1 MSAATARGASAISRL
16 TRAALAA
23 LMVPVIV
30 LSAPPT
36 FAGASETYVVTSTG
50 GSADTNVGDGDCIAI
65 GGGCT
70 LRAAIEEANDDNDL
84 DTITFAL
91 GGPATIVASSLP
103 AITEPLT
110 IDGSTNPGANCDY
123 LGDPAQPP
131 VPTVAISGGTLL
143 LSGDADGSTIRNLSI
158 HSSARAIVL
167 TGDANTGGAINF
179 FDDLED
185 VVVECSWLGLKLDGT
200 PGSGQTGNGIDI
212 LSINFGQVSDVRIGS
227 LVGDAGNVIGGFAGT
242 GIFNEALEGP
252 DLLSNRIGVRPD
264 GSPAGNGGD
273 GVFRPGRTSFNLI
286 AHSGEDGLVHAS
298 PTPLQQQGN
307 SELISGNTIR
317 DNGGFGVS
325 VEPNHPNRGR
335 IQLETNSIF
344 GNGDLGIRN
353 NGPNSPE
360 VTITS
365 LDGTDLTMRL
375 RVESFDVGSP
385 TDVELFWN
393 VECDPSG
400 LGEGQ
405 TYRETF
411 IVTPNA
417 EESFI
422 DLTMA
427 TTLPAGQFLSLT
439 SAKQSSG
446 HTSEFS
452 NCVSENDRFV
462 VDIETNDGDV
472 SPGDGVCLGAFGGCS
487 LRAALEEVNA
497 LGGAETEEIVF
508 DLPAGTSIAV
518 SGSSLPPIAVPV
530 SIDGTL
536 NAGASCG
543 NASGPPSGL
552 IQIQAAPGV
561 GVGLEFTGPA
571 SGSTLRGLEITGA
584 SVDGVL
590 VDADDMVLECNI
602 FGSLSSGGNIQDG
615 IDVRGDDNIV
625 GGSFSN
631 QGNLIVNNQLAGVR
645 IAGLAQFNQ
654 VSSNWIGTDGSTSA
668 ANDVGVE
675 IDGSA
680 TNNSIGS
687 FGQSDGSTPG
697 GNVIGGNTNHGVNV
711 LGSGFT
717 NFVTGNWVGVLE
729 DGSAMANGRHGIRT
743 EADNV
748 LIGRGRGAFSQFF
761 SDPNVVGHNGD
772 SGMALFG
779 DDVFALGNFVGV
791 MPDGSAD
798 IGNDDH
804 GIFLGGSN
812 GLIQENAIG
821 NNGAD
826 GIVLNGAVNEVEGNF
841 IGVEADGLTAAGNGE
856 RGMDVFTDNNSIGG
870 STATDGNLIAN
881 NQLAGIRF
889 ASSAELTTVRLNTIR
904 NNVGDGIEVTG
915 TATRNR
921 FYQNSISANGG
932 FGIDLGGDGIVNPND
947 EDDPDTG
954 PNDFLNR
961 VEITGVD
968 LANTLIDFKFQ
979 GTPNLVHQVEFSASL
994 SCDASGAGEGM
1005 RPIDGL
1011 FGFTTDSNGDFNG
1024 VFDAQGGFAA
1034 GEVLTALVTSTS
1046 FGGVYTTTSEYSDC
1060 VTVPGVNSTDTDG
1073 DGIFDVFELNED
1085 TDGDGLLNRL
1095 DADDDGDGRPTEVE
1109 NVDNFNTGSGNTA
1122 NALNSDGLGPVDYL
1136 DPAALFRL
1144 LDPACRVLQT
1154 GSVNGGDSIDFSV
1167 SGGSALAATSDP
1179 NACVVP
1185 ASATAV
1191 LANVIVVD
1199 PVAGGNLRLTAAGTT
1214 PLGGVVNFSSNG
1226 LNNTNA
1232 TSVPVSASGEL
1243 NVSVNIGAGNTA
1255 AAAAGIEVEI
1265 LGYYEVAET
1274 PSLVLQTLTP
1284 CAVFDTRTTQGGS
1297 GPITA
1302 DALIGVDVVGSF
1314 PASQGGGNTNCGV
1327 VAEAEAVLV
1336 NVVAVG
1342 TSGPVD
1348 VTSTITGVT
1357 VVSNQTHSPG
1367 MNNSSAVVLPVTAA
1381 GEVVLDVDVSGSS
1394 ELRLV
1399 VLGQYLPTMIGTAAS
1414 PGLEFRPLVPCAAF
1428 DTRTG
1433 TGGFEAQRSNGQA
1446 TDYDVVGSFNAAQG
1460 GGNSDCGVPASA
1472 EAVELNLVAV
1482 AALTGGNL
1490 RVAETG
1496 VTPSGGVLNFGNLIP
1511 SMNNSNALVVNVSSG
1526 GSLTVSVNAGA
1537 TPPNDKVTHV
1547 RGVVSG
1553 YYVFQFDDS

>member
-1 MSAATARGASAISRL
+1 
-16 TRAALAA
+16 
-23 LMVPVIV
+23 MVPVVV
-30 LSAPPT
+30 LSIPPT
-36 FAGASETYVVTSTG
+36 PAGASETYVVTTTG
-50 GSADTNVGDGDCIAI
+50 DGGDTNIGDGDCIATS
-65 GGGCT
+65 GGCT
-70 LRAAIEEANDDNDL
+70 LRAAIEEANDDSDH
-84 DTITFAL
+84 DIIEFAL
-91 GGPATIVASSLP
+91 GGPATIVANSDLP
-103 AITEPLT
+103 IVLESLT

-123 LGDPAQPP
+123 LGGVATPP
-131 VPTVAISGGTLL
+131 IPTVAISGSRLAFFT
-143 LSGDADGSTIRNLSI
+143 DVDEAVVRNLSI
-158 HSSARAIVL
+158 HSADRGVNFGSQASVAVL
-167 TGDANTGGAINF
+167 
-179 FDDLED
+179 
-185 VVVECSWLGLKLDGT
+185 ECSWIGFDLSGVPGT
-200 PGSGQTGNGIDI
+200 GQTGSGV
-212 LSINFGQVSDVRIGS
+212 LRGTRIGGV
-227 LVGDAGNVIGGFAGT
+227 VGDGGNVIGAWGFT
-242 GIFNEALEGP
+242 GVNSNGDIEG
-252 DLLSNRIGVRPD
+252 NRIGVRPD
-264 GSPAGNGGD
+264 GSPAGNGDAAVVGGPD
-273 GVFRPGRTSFNLI
+273 ARVRFNVLANSRVGVSPVYGTEVTS
-286 AHSGEDGLVHAS
+286 
-298 PTPLQQQGN
+298 
-307 SELISGNTIR
+307 NTIR
-317 DNGGFGVS
+317 DNVADGIDATGLTLPPFGTPAVLLFS
-325 VEPNHPNRGR
+325 G
-335 IQLETNSIF
+335 NSIT
-344 GNGDLGIRN
+344 GNGGLGIDTLQD
-353 NGPNSPE
+353 GPNGDVVSFAGSA
-360 VTITS
+360 TTTS
-365 LDGTDLTMRL
+365 VVGSMLNVRL
-375 RVESFDVGSP
+375 RVDSPLVGDPHQLEVFFNSA
-385 TDVELFWN
+385 
-393 VECDPSG
+393 CDNSG
-400 LGEGQ
+400 FGEGED
-405 TYRETF
+405 YRET
-411 IVTPNA
+411 ITVIPTA
-417 EESFI
+417 GESFHS
-422 DLTMA
+422 LTMA
-427 TTLPAGQFLSLT
+427 TPPTLGAPFVTVTLSNDRF
-439 SAKQSSG
+439 
-446 HTSEFS
+446 TSEFS
-452 NCVSENDRFV
+452 NCRGESSQFV
-462 VDIETNDGDV
+462 VDVQTNGGDV
-472 SPGDGVCLGAFGGCS
+472 DPGDGDCEDAAGFCS
-487 LRAALEEVNA
+487 LRAAIQEVNA
-497 LGGAETEEIVF
+497 LGGAVDEIVF
-508 DLPAGTSIAV
+508 DLPPGASIPV
-518 SGSSLPPIAVPV
+518 SGSPLPPITVPIT
-530 SIDGTL
+530 IDGTA
-536 NAGASCG
+536 NAGATCG
-543 NASGPPSGL
+543 SVGSPPSGL
-552 IQIQAAPGV
+552 ITVNAAPGV
-561 GVGLEFTGPA
+561 FNGFEFAVSA
-571 SGSTLRGLEITGA
+571 SGSELRGLRVSSFSGN
-584 SVDGVL
+584 GVL
-590 VDADDMVLECNI
+590 VDADDMVFECNI
-602 FGSLSSGGNIQDG
+602 FGGAGTGNLGDG
-615 IDVRGDDNIV
+615 IDVRGDDNTI
-625 GGSFSN
+625 GGSFAN
-631 QGNLIVNNQLAGVR
+631 QGNLSANNQAVGVR
-645 IAGLAQFNQ
+645 IAGVAQFNQ
-654 VSSNWIGTDGSTSA
+654 VSSNWIGTDGSTSIG
-668 ANDVGVE
+668 NDVGVQIE
-675 IDGSA
+675 GSA

-687 FGQSDGSTPG
+687 FRQPDGSTPG

-711 LGSGFT
+711 VGSGLT

-729 DGSAMANGRHGIRT
+729 NGAAITNGRHGIRT
-743 EADNV
+743 EAPNV
-748 LIGRGRGAFSQFF
+748 LIGRGRGAFNQLFD
-761 SDPNVVGHNGD
+761 DPNVVGHNGD

-779 DDVFALGNFVGV
+779 DGTIVVANFVGV
-791 MPDGSAD
+791 MPDGTAD

-812 GLIQENAIG
+812 GLLRENVIG

-826 GIVLNGAVNEVEGNF
+826 GIVLNGAVNNVEGNL
-841 IGVEADGLTAAGNGE
+841 IGVEADGFTAAGNGE
-856 RGMDVFTDNNSIGG
+856 RGIDVFANSNSIGG
-870 STATDGNLIAN
+870 STATAGNLIAN

-889 ASSAELTTVRLNTIR
+889 ASSAELTTVRQNTIR
-904 NNVGDGIEVTG
+904 NNIGDGIEVTG

-921 FYQNSISANGG
+921 FHQNSISANGG

-947 EDDPDTG
+947 DDDPDTG

-961 VEITGVD
+961 AEITDVD
-968 LANTLIDFKFQ
+968 LANTLIDFEFQ
-979 GTPNLVHQVEFSASL
+979 GTPNFLHQVEFSANL
-994 SCDASGAGEGM
+994 SCDANGAGEGL

-1011 FGFTTDSNGDFNG
+1011 FGFTTDSNGDFDG
-1024 VFDAQGGFAA
+1024 VFDAQGGFSA

-1046 FGGVYTTTSEYSDC
+1046 FGGVYTTTSEYADC
-1060 VTVPGVNSTDTDG
+1060 FTVPGVNSTDTDG
-1073 DGIFDVFELNED
+1073 DGIFDLFELNED
-1085 TDGDGLLNRL
+1085 TDGDGLVNRL
-1095 DADDDGDGRPTEVE
+1095 DADDDGDGRPTVVE
-1109 NVDNFNTGSGNTA
+1109 NVDIFSSGTGNTT

-1154 GSVNGGDSIDFSV
+1154 GTVNGGDSVDFSV
-1167 SGGSALAATSDP
+1167 SGGTALAATSDP
-1179 NACVVP
+1179 SACVVP

-1199 PVAGGNLRLTAAGTT
+1199 PIAGGNLRLTAAGTT

-1297 GPITA
+1297 GAITA
-1302 DALIGVDVVGSF
+1302 DALIGVDVVGAF

-1446 TDYDVVGSFNAAQG
+1446 TDYDVVGSFDAAQG

-1472 EAVELNLVAV
+1472 QAVELNLVAV